1 MSFFRRR
8 GQRSG
13 LHPVMHIKHVV
24 DVQGGLLAGTQL
36 DTNIITAVESPS
48 LANVKEVEIGHTVNG
63 IYLKVEIVATS
74 SAALSNAY
82 MMVYKDPG
90 GNTTPPQANAVG
102 ASDNKRFS
110 IHQEM
115 IMLQKQ
121 DGSNPRTLFNGVIVL
136 PRGMRRFAA
145 NDLLIVSI
153 LCPGITA
160 DFCIQVHFKEFG

>member
-8 GQRSG
+8 RGG
-13 LHPVMHIKHVV
+13 NLHPVMRIKHVV
-24 DVQGGLLAGTQL
+24 DVQAATTAGTQV

-48 LANVKEVEIGHTVNG
+48 LANVKEVEIGHTVNA
-63 IYLKVEIVATS
+63 IYLKVEVYATS
-74 SAALSNAY
+74 SAALANCY

-90 GNTTPPQANAVG
+90 GNTTPPQANQVG
-102 ASDNKRFS
+102 SSDNKRFS

-115 IMLQKQ
+115 VMLQKVTP
-121 DGSNPRTLFNGVIVL
+121 SNPRTLFNGVIVL

-145 NDLLIVSI
+145 NDLLIVSV
-153 LCPGITA
+153 LAPGVNI